1 MCSSRLHC
9 DGCHRL
15 RRHQPRRDVLCSLPR
30 GAARAGGSAARERI
44 VDADEYGELT
54 RLLEEADAGRLVSGG
69 GQAANTLCVLAR
81 LGFRTAIIG
90 SVDMVAGA
98 GEMFEHVRLLSLP
111 AFVVSAS
118 YRQFAHAVAERV
130 RLPIYNVYCTG

>member
-1 MCSSRLHC
+1 MDVIGFGAINLDEMCPVRSFAA
-9 DGCHRL
+9 
-15 RRHQPRRDVLCSLPR
+15 LP
-30 GAARAGGSAARERI
+30 GLAMAPGSERI
-44 VDADEYGELT
+44 VPAGEYDELT
-54 RLLEEADAGRLVSGG
+54 RLLKETGARRVVSGG

-98 GEMFEHVRLLSLP
+98 GEMFEHVRSLSLP